1 MADGVNPQEFY
12 PRKTEIGIYFSA
24 SGFQA
29 EAEKL
34 AYAHGIKTISYANNP
49 LIDRIKFLI
58 DEFERNYISVQCLKD
73 HTWDKFRQA
82 LIEMLRYDAPIG
94 YQPYLANGYEV
105 IIEDIRDTIGDIR
118 SSFIATTATGVFLHF
133 TGNDPFPN
141 DLFAQTDE
149 GRCRV
154 CYNYDNF
161 GNRYFWLELAGDE
174 HRRRFYF
181 SPPESLD
188 HAAVFGSEVVL
199 NEKERVFRVL
209 NVNIQINGISRRLLL
224 RLDEG
229 WLEAARHAR

>member
-1 MADGVNPQEFY
+1 MSLAV
-12 PRKTEIGIYFSA
+12 RCFSA
-24 SGFQA
+24 V
-29 EAEKL
+29 ERWLKKL
-34 AYAHGIKTISYANNP
+34 ASGAPRTASSKWLSLFKTKRYI
-49 LIDRIKFLI
+49 
-58 DEFERNYISVQCLKD
+58 EFWKYIREQSL
-73 HTWDKFRQA
+73 
-82 LIEMLRYDAPIG
+82 
-94 YQPYLANGYEV
+94 
-105 IIEDIRDTIGDIR
+105 
-118 SSFIATTATGVFLHF
+118 
-133 TGNDPFPN
+133 GNDPFPN

-209 NVNIQINGISRRLLL
+209 KVNIQINGISRRLLL

-229 WLEAARHAR
+229 WLEAARHARW